1 MENVETIPT
10 QEYIIN
16 NSDLDSGVMTLSSD
30 DGISTQARAIQTTT
44 PEPATPKPTIPEPAT
59 PKPTTPEQ
67 EYQTVNVV
75 VQSEI
80 AGETFKAFT
89 YTGINNEQILHEDE
103 SIITFT
109 SYFHDSTSN
118 TNGVKFVKFTND
130 KNFGGFK
137 LFTGNSLPNPSY
149 ITVYDKDAPGDQ
161 FYTRN
166 LDKTCLVNNTF
177 YLRVTQPASEREWV
191 EKTIYIG

>member
-10 QEYIIN
+10 QEYII
-16 NSDLDSGVMTLSSD
+16 SSGDLDSGVMTLSSD
-30 DGISTQARAIQTTT
+30 DGISAQAGATQTTTPKLTPTTTT
-44 PEPATPKPTIPEPAT
+44 PEPTPTEP
-59 PKPTTPEQ
+59 

-80 AGETFKAFT
+80 AGETFNAFI
-89 YTGINNEQILHEDE
+89 YTGINNERILHENE

-118 TNGVKFVKFTND
+118 INGTKFVKFTNG
-130 KNFGGFK
+130 KNFDCFK

-149 ITVYDKDAPGDQ
+149 ITVYDKAAPSDQ

-166 LDKTCLVNNTF
+166 LDKACLVNNTF
-177 YLRVTQPASEREWV
+177 YLRVTQPASERKWV